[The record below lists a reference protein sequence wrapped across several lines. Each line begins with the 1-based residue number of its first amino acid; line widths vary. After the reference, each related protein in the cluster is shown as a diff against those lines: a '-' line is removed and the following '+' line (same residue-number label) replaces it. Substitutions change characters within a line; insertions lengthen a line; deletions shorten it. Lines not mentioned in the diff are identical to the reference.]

1 MSLTSL
7 TFTGGL
13 ALGLASSLH
22 CLGMCGG
29 IASALFLAGAPDG
42 GNGARLRTFGLIQLG
57 KGLSYAAMG
66 ALVAAFGA
74 VLLTRFDSPTLYLLL
89 RSGAAL
95 SLGWIGLTLTG
106 FAPPLG
112 LLDRLFLAI
121 SRGFERLRRA
131 LPLGGVLAPLV
142 AGMGWGFVPCGM
154 VYGTLVFA
162 MAAGKASAGAAVMAG
177 FALGT
182 VPALTATVLG
192 IGSLRRLGENQ
203 RLQVFAGLVLIALA
217 AASVLIPLST
227 IAALCGEPLTA

>member
-42 GNGARLRTFGLIQLG
+42 GNVARLRTFGLIQLG

-112 LLDRLFLAI
+112 LLDRLFHAI
-121 SRGFERLRRA
+121 SQGFERLRRA

-162 MAAGKASAGAAVMAG
+162 MAGEAISKARHRVKRSMGHLLFAAQASPGLYVSNNSSSREVMR
-177 FALGT
+177 
-182 VPALTATVLG
+182 P
-192 IGSLRRLGENQ
+192 
-203 RLQVFAGLVLIALA
+203 
-217 AASVLIPLST
+217 
-227 IAALCGEPLTA
+227 